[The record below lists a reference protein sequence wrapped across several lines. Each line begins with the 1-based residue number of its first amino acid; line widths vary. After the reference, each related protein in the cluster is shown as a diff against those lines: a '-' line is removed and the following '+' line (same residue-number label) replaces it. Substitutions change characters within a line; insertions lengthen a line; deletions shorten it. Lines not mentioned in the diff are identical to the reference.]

1 MKKKMKLEQKM
12 ESKMEPKI
20 ELSVVTVT
28 YNEKE
33 NIKLFIEAINKVFL
47 DNNIIGEVV
56 VVDDNSPDGT
66 SAVVEELNKK
76 FPHTVLIVRPGKMG
90 IGSAYKTGVDGAC
103 GEVVA
108 LLDADL
114 SHPPATLFQMYQ
126 LATNGTIVFGSRYL
140 GETKFETDFAH
151 LIGTR
156 LLNGWVSF
164 MLGTGMRDHTN
175 GYVCVQRGVLRK
187 VFEES
192 TVHGVAPFDHI
203 LYGITIAG
211 VARKLGIPIVEIK
224 APYNKRIHGET
235 KIPFLW
241 GLKVVFGDMWYALR
255 LRFKLR

>member
-1 MKKKMKLEQKM
+1 MKKKMKLE
-12 ESKMEPKI
+12 PKI
-20 ELSVVTVT
+20 ALSVVTVT

-33 NIKLFIEAINKVFL
+33 NIKLFIEAINRVF
-47 DNNIIGEVV
+47 DENKIIGEVV
-56 VVDDNSPDGT
+56 VVDDSSPDGT
-66 SAVVEELNKK
+66 AGVVEELKK
-76 FPHTVLIVRPGKMG
+76 KYPRTLLITRPGKMG

-126 LATNGTIVFGSRYL
+126 LACSGTIVFGSRYL

-151 LIGTR
+151 RIGTR
-156 LLNGWVSF
+156 FLNGWVSL

-224 APYNKRIHGET
+224 APYNKRIYGET
-235 KIPFLW
+235 KIPFIW

-255 LRFKLR
+255 LRFRLR

>member
-1 MKKKMKLEQKM
+1 MKKKMIV
-12 ESKMEPKI
+12 ESEPMI

-28 YNEKE
+28 YNERE
-33 NIKLFIEAINKVFL
+33 NIRLFIEAIHTVFVENK
-47 DNNIIGEVV
+47 IIGEVV
-56 VVDDNSPDGT
+56 VVDDSSPDGT
-66 SAVVEELNKK
+66 AQVVEELKK
-76 FPHTVLIVRPGKMG
+76 KYPRTVLITRPDKLG
-90 IGSAYKTGVDGAC
+90 IGSAYKTGVDGAH

-114 SHPPATLFQMYQ
+114 SHPPGTLFQMYQ
-126 LATNGTIVFGSRYL
+126 LAKSGSIVFGSRYL
-140 GETKFETDFAH
+140 GKTRFETDLPH
-151 LIGTR
+151 RIGTR

-175 GYVCVQRGVLRK
+175 GYVCVQRRVLQQ

-192 TVHGVAPFDHI
+192 AIHGVAPFDHI

-235 KIPFLW
+235 KIPLLW
-241 GLKVVFGDMWYALR
+241 GLKVVFGDMVYALR
-255 LRFKLR
+255 LRFRLR